1 MLLQKISVDE
11 IRENGWNPNRMDR
24 GKFCALVE
32 AIRRFGFVQPLLVR
46 RREDFYEVVDGAH
59 RLRAAKEAGLTAVE
73 CVVVECDEEEAKL
86 RTLMMNRL
94 RGRFEPFALAQLCAE
109 FDDAPLKRYLAFSED
124 ELRGLASLLE
134 EPEGVKLE
142 VNARDY
148 AVVFE
153 VVLDVE
159 GERLVERV
167 LAEVQRRGTAANRGE
182 ALVVVCR
189 HWLKMCGLTDE
200 GRDGKRRHLGKRSKK
215 DGGGEGDRPAQ
226 NLQAEAE
233 EGGGA

>member
-1 MLLQKISVDE
+1 MVFQKISVDE

-32 AIRRFGFVQPLLVR
+32 AIRRYGFVQPLLVR
-46 RREDFYEVVDGAH
+46 RRKDFYEVVDGAH
-59 RLRAAKEAGLTAVE
+59 RLRAAKEAGLTTVE

-94 RGRFEPFALAQLCAE
+94 RGRFEPFALARLCAE

-134 EPEGVKLE
+134 EPEEVKLE
-142 VNARDY
+142 VNPRDY

-153 VVLDVE
+153 VTLDAE

-167 LAEVQRRGTAANRGE
+167 LAEVQRRGMAASRGE

-189 HWLKMCGLTDE
+189 HWLNSVCRLPANSNSKPP
-200 GRDGKRRHLGKRSKK
+200 RRTKQRQKT
-215 DGGGEGDRPAQ
+215 
-226 NLQAEAE
+226 
-233 EGGGA
+233 

>member
-1 MLLQKISVDE
+1 MVLQKISVDE

-32 AIRRFGFVQPLLVR
+32 AIRRYGFVQPLLVR

-134 EPEGVKLE
+134 EPDEVKLE
-142 VNARDY
+142 VNPRDY

-153 VVLDVE
+153 VTLDAE

-167 LAEVQRRGTAANRGE
+167 LAEVQRRGMAASRGE

-189 HWLKMCGLTDE
+189 HWLNSVCRLPTNSNSKPP
-200 GRDGKRRHLGKRSKK
+200 RRTKQRQKT
-215 DGGGEGDRPAQ
+215 
-226 NLQAEAE
+226 
-233 EGGGA
+233 